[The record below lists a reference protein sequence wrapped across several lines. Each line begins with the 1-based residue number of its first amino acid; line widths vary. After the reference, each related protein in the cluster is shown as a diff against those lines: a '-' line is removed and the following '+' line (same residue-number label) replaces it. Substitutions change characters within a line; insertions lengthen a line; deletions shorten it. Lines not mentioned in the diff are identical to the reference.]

1 MLRSCYAY
9 RIYVQ
14 WYSVLRPEI
23 VKKNITYNTFKEVSC
38 GRTRTNLN
46 INKLIF
52 LYSLCCALIVG
63 NRVHAT

>member
-1 MLRSCYAY
+1 MLGSCYAD

-14 WYSVLRPEI
+14 WCSVLRPKI
-23 VKKNITYNTFKEVSC
+23 VKKNNTYNTFKEVYC

-63 NRVHAT
+63 NQVHVT